1 MSKITQ
7 ENFETG
13 ALLGAL
19 EQIREVFAEVGFR
32 DVNVDIWLTGA
43 SEEQMQ
49 DIGALMKA
57 SDRDA
62 AVRVADGKSR
72 VENLEDGY
80 SIHALSLGM
89 GEDA

>member
-1 MSKITQ
+1 MLKITQ

-19 EQIREVFAEVGFR
+19 EQIREVFAEIGFR

-49 DIGALMKA
+49 AIGSLMKA

-62 AVRVADGKSR
+62 AIRIDTNGKSR
-72 VENLEDGY
+72 IENLVDEY
-80 SIHALSLGM
+80 CIHAIEGV
-89 GEDA
+89 

>member
-1 MSKITQ
+1 MLKITQ

-19 EQIREVFAEVGFR
+19 EQIREVFAEIGFR

-49 DIGALMKA
+49 AIGSLMKA

-62 AVRVADGKSR
+62 AIRVDANGKSR
-72 VENLEDGY
+72 VENLVDEY
-80 SIHALSLGM
+80 CIHAIEGV
-89 GEDA
+89 